1 MRVSKTREVAM
12 HLRWRLEEI
21 MMNVKGRTLEQKI
34 YNAYNQRRIDYTHYR
49 MYHDIRKWTNV
60 VGAHLT
66 DAKGSIA
73 TANQYSDF
81 LKYKRKL

>member
-1 MRVSKTREVAM
+1 MRVSKTRETAM
-12 HLRWRLEEI
+12 KIRWRLEEI
-21 MMNVKGRTLEQKI
+21 MSNVRGWTLEQKI
-34 YNAYNQRRIDYTHYR
+34 NSAYKQRLIDYTHYR
-49 MYHDIRKWTNV
+49 VYHDIRKWTNV